1 MEIEV
6 RQERPHNFSPI
17 VQAAGAFLFVDDHFL
32 LLKRNKDKPDP
43 STWGLPGGKIDKG
56 ETSQMGIIR
65 EVEEEV
71 GLSLTSHKLNQM
83 CTLYVTKG
91 EIEFMFDV
99 YHSTLNSKPKV
110 MLSEDEHCDFLWC
123 TYEQSLKLDLIAGG
137 KETMK
142 ICYPLF
148 K

>member
-17 VQAAGAFLFVDDHFL
+17 VHAAGAFLFVHDHFL
-32 LLKRNKDKPDP
+32 LLKRQKDKPDP
-43 STWGLPGGKIDKG
+43 FTWGLPGGKIDEG
-56 ETSQMGIIR
+56 ETSKMGIIR

-71 GLSLTSHKLNQM
+71 GLAIPTHMFTEMCSLF
-83 CTLYVTKG
+83 VIKG
-91 EIEFMFDV
+91 EIHFTFDV
-99 YHSTLNSKPKV
+99 YQAALNTKPSVQLSNEHS
-110 MLSEDEHCDFLWC
+110 DYFWC

-137 KETMK
+137 IETMK